1 MSRYMILLKQKNN
14 QVKVEEI
21 LVNKFDLLRSAY
33 TDLRKNKIRSALT
46 TLGIII
52 GVSSV
57 ISISGLSAS
66 AAEVVK
72 GKLFSYGK
80 NAVRFYQ
87 GYGQWATETDLI
99 NLKQQNPNIK
109 YITPLYEQNIY
120 DIKSIYYKMDM
131 SRLLATTNDY
141 FFIKE
146 MKLSS
151 GRFFSNTEILSASR
165 VAIIG
170 NTVKEALFDKL
181 NPLGMEITIN
191 NVPFK
196 VIGVSESSGTS
207 IGGKD
212 FDNFIA
218 IPYNR

>member
-1 MSRYMILLKQKNN
+1 MSRYMILLNQKNN

-33 TDLRKNKIRSALT
+33 KDLRKNKIRSALT

-87 GYGQWATETDLI
+87 GDDQWATETDLI

-109 YITPLYEQNIY
+109 YIDHISNEKLYQLYKVCKVSVLPSWFETPGLVSLEAAVMGCNIVVSSKGTTKAY
-120 DIKSIYYKMDM
+120 FGDYAYYCNVMD
-131 SRLLATTNDY
+131 
-141 FFIKE
+141 
-146 MKLSS
+146 
-151 GRFFSNTEILSASR
+151 
-165 VAIIG
+165 
-170 NTVKEALFDKL
+170 
-181 NPLGMEITIN
+181 
-191 NVPFK
+191 
-196 VIGVSESSGTS
+196 SESIRKELDKAYNDPYRKEFRMKILRQYTWKAAAEATERGYR
-207 IGGKD
+207 
-212 FDNFIA
+212 IA
-218 IPYNR
+218 LKK